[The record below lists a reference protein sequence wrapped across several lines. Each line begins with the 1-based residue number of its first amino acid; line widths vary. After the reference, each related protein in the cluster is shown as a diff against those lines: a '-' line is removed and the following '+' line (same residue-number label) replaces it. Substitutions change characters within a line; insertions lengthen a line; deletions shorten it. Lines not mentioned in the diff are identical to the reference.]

1 MYYLL
6 RGKKGLR
13 EMRETIVDLTNTIE
27 GKWFFI
33 AGVISAVLL
42 TLMLLT
48 GLITFGDI
56 LEMERRMIEFCPYCI

>member
-13 EMRETIVDLTNTIE
+13 EMRETIVDLTNTTE

-33 AGVISAVLL
+33 AGVISAILS
-42 TLMLLT
+42 TFMLLT